1 MTEATQ
7 VEEKE
12 QQWGR
17 VLICGG
23 TNWATNGRKERS
35 ANASSDL
42 LSPHIL
48 RSLCNVKITTLI
60 TGPSANYAI
69 VIDVHG
75 AAYIFGRPPSPS
87 LATEDGGVISEHYPN
102 KISPS
107 SVGLRQGVKW
117 VGGAA
122 GRSHLFLLDSEGGV
136 WGCGNNVVGQIG
148 LPISMLVDKLTK
160 VKGPWSKD
168 ASVKIVQVTA
178 GHTFSLFLTSTGQ
191 VYASGSSECGQLGN
205 GKTGERLVKG
215 GKLAYDVEVPPRLV
229 QNLEKNKIV
238 QIASGNQHSLAMD
251 EDGYVFAWG
260 FAGYSRLGLQ
270 DQNNRLVPTL
280 VPHFAGN
287 NVLTRAHSILCGP
300 TNSIVID
307 RQKMLQMAGKWK
319 VTGDGSTGQPYT
331 YFKPIQ
337 DIMSCRVIK
346 ASCGGCTH
354 FVTTPEAAGNVMTV
368 GFGQGVLYGEL
379 GLGPDVGK
387 SATRPQKLEPL
398 SGIDVIDVAGGAF
411 FTLFLARPNAALSDL
426 TRYPEHI
433 DSASICVVC
442 NEDKDGVD
450 ALECERCDQPYHLGC
465 LDPPLDE
472 VPEGEWFCPE
482 CEQDADAGPD
492 EEFRP
497 ALGETK
503 PKKTAAKTSAVD
515 TLRQGTPASTG
526 QAATPVS
533 NKPASVRSTTSAA
546 ASVKGTP
553 KGGVKRKEAD
563 DSSLQ
568 GSARKRR

>member
-1 MTEATQ
+1 MTETK
-7 VEEKE
+7 EESE
-12 QQWGR
+12 QAWGR

-23 TNWATNGRKERS
+23 INWATNGRKERS

-42 LSPHIL
+42 LSPQIL

-69 VIDVHG
+69 VIDIYG
-75 AAYIFGRPPSPS
+75 AAYIFGKPPCPS
-87 LATEDGGVISEHYPN
+87 LATEAGGIISEHHPK
-102 KISPS
+102 KISPT
-107 SVGLRQGVKW
+107 SVGLKTGVKW

-122 GRSHLFLLDSEGGV
+122 GRSHLFLLDSDGGV

-148 LPISMLVDKLTK
+148 LPISGMVDKLTPIG
-160 VKGPWSKD
+160 GPWTKEAD
-168 ASVKIVQVTA
+168 TEIVQVTA
-178 GHTFSLFLTSTGQ
+178 GHTFSLFLTSSGK
-191 VYASGSSECGQLGN
+191 VYAAGSSECGQLGN
-205 GKTGERLVKG
+205 GKIGERLVKG
-215 GKLAYDVEVPPRLV
+215 GKLAYDVEVPARLV
-229 QNLEKNKIV
+229 QGLEKNRIV

-251 EDGYVFAWG
+251 EDGLVFAWG

-280 VPHFAGN
+280 FAGN
-287 NVLTRAHSILCGP
+287 NLATRAHAILCGP

-354 FVTTPEAAGNVMTV
+354 FVTTADATGGVMTV

-387 SATRPQKLEPL
+387 SATRPQKIEPL

-411 FTLFLARPNAALSDL
+411 FTLFLAKPNAALSDIP
-426 TRYPEHI
+426 RYPEHI
-433 DSASICVVC
+433 DSASICLVC
-442 NEDKDGVD
+442 NEDKSEEDP
-450 ALECERCDQPYHLGC
+450 LECERCDQPYHLGC
-465 LDPPLDE
+465 LDPPLEE

-482 CEQDADAGPD
+482 CTQDADAGPD

-497 ALGETK
+497 ALSEKK
-503 PKKTAAKTSAVD
+503 PKKKVRPSAAESVKEETPAAKPE
-515 TLRQGTPASTG
+515 TLRSVTPAST
-526 QAATPVS
+526 S
-533 NKPASVRSTTSAA
+533 L
-546 ASVKGTP
+546 KGTP
-553 KGGVKRKEAD
+553 RASAKRKDVD
-563 DSSLQ
+563 DGSAQ
-568 GSARKRR
+568 GSPKRLR